1 MLRARTA
8 TDRVPIFNLSASHSI
23 LVSGVTGANFT
34 ASAVALWNHSLSSL
48 SISPLPASSTPPS
61 LSTETLS
68 LPLLPSFSS
77 LLPMMVSLSNH
88 TAGFLSAWWLYDRG
102 VGWGG
107 LCHSFTLLCLFIF
120 PPSPSLS
127 SSASSHSLTSSL
139 FLSVTTTLEEMS
151 FHGRFAAISKMAALP
166 NGQLPQI

>member
-1 MLRARTA
+1 M
-8 TDRVPIFNLSASHSI
+8 
-23 LVSGVTGANFT
+23 
-34 ASAVALWNHSLSSL
+34 
-48 SISPLPASSTPPS
+48 
-61 LSTETLS
+61 TE
-68 LPLLPSFSS
+68 
-77 LLPMMVSLSNH
+77 
-88 TAGFLSAWWLYDRG
+88 
-102 VGWGG
+102 GWGWGGG

-120 PPSPSLS
+120 PPSLS

>member
-8 TDRVPIFNLSASHSI
+8 TDRVPIFNPSASHSI
-23 LVSGVTGANFT
+23 FLSGVMGANFT
-34 ASAVALWNHSLSSL
+34 ASVAALWNHSLSSL

-88 TAGFLSAWWLYDRG
+88 IAGFLSAWWLYD
-102 VGWGG
+102 WGG
-107 LCHSFTLLCLFIF
+107 LCLSFTLLCLFIF
-120 PPSPSLS
+120 PLSPSLS